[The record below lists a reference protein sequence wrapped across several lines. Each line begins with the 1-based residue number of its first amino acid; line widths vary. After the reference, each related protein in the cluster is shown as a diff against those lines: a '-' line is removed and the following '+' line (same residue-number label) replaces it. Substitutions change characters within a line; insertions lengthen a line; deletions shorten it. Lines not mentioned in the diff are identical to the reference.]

1 MFSHI
6 YKYRIKCV
14 IRDKQMMFWILVFPI
29 LLSVFF
35 QMTLGNITKAEAFNQ
50 IEIAVVDDDE
60 FKKETDFKEVLSS
73 ISSDGKNNKKMF
85 DITYTNVKNAK
96 NLLKDGDVQG
106 YIYVENGIQLVVKN
120 LGLSQTIIKSFLDNY
135 KQSISTINT
144 VLGENP
150 DALKNVLEDISE
162 RNEHLKAV
170 TAGKS
175 NPDTSVHYFYT
186 IIGMACLYGGFL
198 GIKEV
203 LAVQA
208 NQSSQGARVS
218 VAPTHKLKVF
228 IVSIFAAITIQ
239 LIAVFILLLFLKF
252 ILKVD
257 FGNQLTYIVLT
268 CIGGT
273 FTGVT
278 FGTMISAVVKKGE
291 GVKIGILI
299 GGTMTMSV
307 LSGMMFA
314 GMKTL
319 FTRNIPILAYI
330 NPANLISDSFYA
342 LYFYNDYNHYYV
354 NLSFL
359 IGFAILFGLI
369 TFAVM
374 RRQKYASI

>member
-1 MFSHI
+1 
-6 YKYRIKCV
+6 
-14 IRDKQMMFWILVFPI
+14 MFWILVFPI

-162 RNEHLKAV
+162 RNEYLKAV

-175 NPDTSVHYFYT
+175 DPDTSVHYFYT

-228 IVSIFAAITIQ
+228 TVSIFAAITIQ

-319 FTRNIPILAYI
+319 FNRNIPILAYI